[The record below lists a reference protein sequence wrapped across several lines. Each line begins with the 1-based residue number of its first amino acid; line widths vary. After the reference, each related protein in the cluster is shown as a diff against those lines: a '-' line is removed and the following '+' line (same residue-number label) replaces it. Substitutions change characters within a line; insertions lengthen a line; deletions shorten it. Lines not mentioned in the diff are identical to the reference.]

1 MKNILR
7 LIPVYTFLL
16 GIFLG
21 FTTSA
26 QTVVTKVSG
35 GWIKGIEEG
44 PTLVFKGIPYAKPP
58 VGPLRF
64 MPPQPMTAWKD
75 TLSCEKFGSPAS
87 QGGGAG
93 GLKGSEDCLSLNVY
107 TPTTA
112 RDAKLPVLVWVHGGS
127 LTGGSGMG
135 MNGHAFA
142 DDDSVVTVTIN
153 YRLGVFGFMYLG
165 DVNKSYQSSGNNG
178 LLDLIMALKWIRQ
191 NIAAMGGDASKVTVM
206 GESAGAKL
214 TSALLATPQS
224 KGYFNQQILESG
236 AVQCIRDSVTAK
248 GIRQRLMTEL
258 GVSKPADLLKI
269 SAEKLIA
276 AQANISN
283 GAQGTNYFGPVIDGA
298 VISQDPYQYIL
309 KNRNDKV
316 RFLIGTNKFESKM
329 FMNFDKRLNHPDS
342 TVLYG
347 WFGDNYRYIL
357 STFESEAKNGN
368 ADSAAIKV
376 LTQYMYQMHSYR
388 LANTLAQAGSH
399 VWMYRFDYK
408 RDGTGATH
416 ADELGYVWFLPKQ
429 NNFNDTELKLANQIH
444 QTWVNFIKGK
454 APGQVNDKQWPHFV
468 AGENNIMV
476 FDTVSGP
483 TQLNDIYNDRTHPS
497 SCFVLK

>member
-1 MKNILR
+1 MKNITR

-26 QTVVTKVSG
+26 QTVVTKGSG

-112 RDAKLPVLVWVHGGS
+112 RDARLPVLVWVHGGS

-165 DVNKSYQSSGNNG
+165 DVNKAYQSSGNNG

-191 NIAAMGGDASKVTVM
+191 NIAAMAAMLRRLPSWANRQALNSPVPCWQHRNPKAI
-206 GESAGAKL
+206 S
-214 TSALLATPQS
+214 TS
-224 KGYFNQQILESG
+224 
-236 AVQCIRDSVTAK
+236 
-248 GIRQRLMTEL
+248 
-258 GVSKPADLLKI
+258 
-269 SAEKLIA
+269 
-276 AQANISN
+276 
-283 GAQGTNYFGPVIDGA
+283 
-298 VISQDPYQYIL
+298 
-309 KNRNDKV
+309 
-316 RFLIGTNKFESKM
+316 RF
-329 FMNFDKRLNHPDS
+329 
-342 TVLYG
+342 
-347 WFGDNYRYIL
+347 
-357 STFESEAKNGN
+357 
-368 ADSAAIKV
+368 
-376 LTQYMYQMHSYR
+376 
-388 LANTLAQAGSH
+388 
-399 VWMYRFDYK
+399 
-408 RDGTGATH
+408 
-416 ADELGYVWFLPKQ
+416 
-429 NNFNDTELKLANQIH
+429 
-444 QTWVNFIKGK
+444 
-454 APGQVNDKQWPHFV
+454 
-468 AGENNIMV
+468 
-476 FDTVSGP
+476 
-483 TQLNDIYNDRTHPS
+483 
-497 SCFVLK
+497 

>member
-1 MKNILR
+1 MKSFLHS
-7 LIPVYTFLL
+7 VTAFVFLL
-16 GIFLG
+16 GIVLAFDG
-21 FTTSA
+21 SA
-26 QTVVTKVSG
+26 QTVATRVSG
-35 GWIKGIEEG
+35 GWIRGIEEG

-64 MPPQPMTAWKD
+64 MPPQPTTSWKD

-87 QGGGAG
+87 QGGGPG

-107 TPTTA
+107 TPTTSKE
-112 RDAKLPVLVWVHGGS
+112 AKLPVLVWVHGGS

-165 DVNKSYQSSGNNG
+165 DVNKAYQSSGNNG
-178 LLDLIMALKWIRQ
+178 LLDLIMALKWIKQ
-191 NIAAMGGDASKVTVM
+191 NITALGGDAAKVTVM

-236 AVQCIRDSVTAK
+236 GVQCIRDSVTAK
-248 GIRQRLMTEL
+248 GIRQRLMTQL
-258 GVSKPADLLKI
+258 GVTKPADLLKI

-276 AQANISN
+276 AQAEISN
-283 GAQGTNYFGPVIDGA
+283 GAQGTNYFGPVIDGS
-298 VISQDPYQYIL
+298 VISEDPYQYIR
-309 KNRNDKV
+309 KSRNDKV

-329 FMNFDKRLNHPDS
+329 FMGFDKRLNHPDS

-347 WFGDNYRYIL
+347 WFGDNYRSIL
-357 STFESEAKNGN
+357 SNYETEAKKQG

-388 LANTLAQAGSH
+388 LANALSRTGNH
-399 VWMYRFDYK
+399 TWMYRFDYK

-416 ADELGYVWFLPKQ
+416 ADELGYVWFLPGKH
-429 NNFNDTELKLANQIH
+429 NFNPAELKLAQQIH
-444 QTWVNFIKGK
+444 QNWVNFIKGK
-454 APGQVNDKQWPHFV
+454 SPGDVNGAPWPHFV
-468 AGENNIMV
+468 AGENNIIV
-476 FDTVSGP
+476 FDVASGP
-483 TQLNDIYNDRTHPS
+483 AQLSNVYNDKTSPS

>member
-1 MKNILR
+1 MKNTICR
-7 LIPVYTFLL
+7 VPVYALLL
-16 GIFLG
+16 GMFLG
-21 FTTSA
+21 FKANA

-35 GWIKGIEEG
+35 GWVKGIVEG
-44 PTLVFKGIPYAKPP
+44 PALVFKGVPYAKPP

-64 MPPQPMTAWKD
+64 MPPQPPVSWKD

-87 QGGGAG
+87 QGGGPG

-135 MNGHAFA
+135 MNGYAFA

-165 DVNKSYQSSGNNG
+165 DIGKAYQQSGNNG

-191 NIAAMGGDASKVTVM
+191 NIAAMGGDAANVTVM

-214 TSALLATPQS
+214 TSALLAAPQA

-236 AVQCIRDSVTAK
+236 GVQCIRDSVTAK
-248 GIRQRLMTEL
+248 VMRLRLMTKL
-258 GVSKPADLLKI
+258 GVTKPADLLKI

-276 AQANISN
+276 AQAEISN
-283 GAQGTNYFGPVIDGA
+283 GAQGTNYWGPVIDGA

-309 KNRNDKV
+309 KNKNDKV
-316 RFLIGTNKFESKM
+316 RFLVGTNKFESKM
-329 FMNFDKRLNHPDS
+329 FMGFDKRLNNPDS

-347 WFGDNYRYIL
+347 WFGDNYRYVL
-357 STFESEAKNGN
+357 SNFKTEAQKES
-368 ADSAAIKV
+368 ADSAALKV

-388 LANTLAQAGSH
+388 LANTLAQAGNH
-399 VWMYRFDYK
+399 IWMYRFDYK

-429 NNFNDTELKLANQIH
+429 NNFNQTELNLAHEMH

-454 APGQVNDKQWPHFV
+454 APGEVNGTLWPHFV

-476 FDTVSGP
+476 FDAVSKP
-483 TQLNDIYNDRTHPS
+483 TQLNSVYNDSAHPTAS
-497 SCFVLK
+497 LVLK

>member
-1 MKNILR
+1 
-7 LIPVYTFLL
+7 
-16 GIFLG
+16 
-21 FTTSA
+21 
-26 QTVVTKVSG
+26 
-35 GWIKGIEEG
+35 
-44 PTLVFKGIPYAKPP
+44 
-58 VGPLRF
+58 
-64 MPPQPMTAWKD
+64 
-75 TLSCEKFGSPAS
+75 
-87 QGGGAG
+87 
-93 GLKGSEDCLSLNVY
+93 
-107 TPTTA
+107 
-112 RDAKLPVLVWVHGGS
+112 
-127 LTGGSGMG
+127 MG

-165 DVNKSYQSSGNNG
+165 DVAKGYQSSGNNG
-178 LLDLIMALKWIRQ
+178 LLDLIMSLKWISQ
-191 NIAAMGGDASKVTVM
+191 NIAAMGGDASNVTVM

-214 TSALLATPQS
+214 TSTLLATPQA

-258 GVSKPADLLKI
+258 GISKPADLLKV

-283 GAQGTNYFGPVIDGA
+283 GAQGTNYFGPVIDGS
-298 VISQDPYQYIL
+298 VISEDPYQYIR

-329 FMNFDKRLNHPDS
+329 FMGFDKRLNHPDS

-347 WFGDNYRYIL
+347 WFGDNYRYVL
-357 STFESEAKNGN
+357 SNYNAEAKNGN
-368 ADSAAIKV
+368 ADSASIKV

-388 LANTLAQAGSH
+388 LASTLAQAGNH
-399 VWMYRFDYK
+399 VWVYRFDYK

-416 ADELGYVWFLPKQ
+416 ADELGYVWFLSKQ
-429 NNFNDTELKLANQIH
+429 NNFNQTELQLAGQIH

-454 APGQVNDKQWPHFV
+454 APGLVNDKQWPHFV

-476 FDTVSGP
+476 FDTTSGP
-483 TQLNDIYNDRTHPS
+483 VQLSNVYNDKANPS

>member
-1 MKNILR
+1 MKNIIRRISLC
-7 LIPVYTFLL
+7 TFLL
-16 GIFLG
+16 GIVFC
-21 FTTSA
+21 FNSSA
-26 QTVVTKVSG
+26 QTVVTKLSG
-35 GWIKGIEEG
+35 GWIKGIKEG

-64 MPPQPMTAWKD
+64 MPPQPAGSWKD
-75 TLSCEKFGSPAS
+75 TLSCMKFGSQAS

-112 RDAKLPVLVWVHGGS
+112 RRAKLPVLVWVHGGS

-153 YRLGVFGFMYLG
+153 YRLGVLGFMYLG
-165 DVNKSYQSSGNNG
+165 DVGKAYQSSGNNG
-178 LLDLIMALKWIRQ
+178 LLDLIMALKWIKQ
-191 NIAAMGGDASKVTVM
+191 NIAAFGGDNSKVTVT

-214 TSALLATPQS
+214 TSALLSTPQS

-258 GVSKPADLLKI
+258 GISKPVDLLNI
-269 SAEKLIA
+269 TAEKLIA
-276 AQANISN
+276 AQAKISN
-283 GAQGTNYFGPVIDGA
+283 GAQGTNYFGPVIDGS
-298 VISQDPYQYIL
+298 VILQDAYQYIL
-309 KNRNDKV
+309 KNKNNKL
-316 RFLIGTNKFESKM
+316 RFLIGTNKFESKL
-329 FMNFDKRLNHPDS
+329 FMGFDKRLNHPDS

-347 WFGDNYRYIL
+347 WFGDNYRYVL
-357 STFESEAKNGN
+357 SKYDAEAKNGN
-368 ADSAAIKV
+368 ADSAALKV

-388 LANTLAQAGSH
+388 LANTLAQAGNH

-408 RDGTGATH
+408 RDGSGATH
-416 ADELGYVWFLPKQ
+416 ADELAYIWYLPRQ
-429 NNFNDTELKLANQIH
+429 NNFNTTELTLAQQMHKN
-444 QTWVNFIKGK
+444 WVNFIKGR
-454 APGQVNDKQWPHFV
+454 APGLVNDKQWPHFIS
-468 AGENNIMV
+468 GENNIMV
-476 FDTVSGP
+476 FDNTSGP
-483 TQLNDIYNDRTHPS
+483 VRLGSVYNDKASPS
-497 SCFVLK
+497 SCFILK